1 MSEVR
6 QHYHSIVEELVSF
19 GVDGVEL
26 DFFRHPAFFRREEA
40 FTNRY
45 LMTDFIRRCRVSLDA
60 AGAARSPPTRLQ
72 LVLRVPDSIALCL
85 SLGLDV
91 GAWIDE
97 GLVDIVAAGGGFV
110 GARGPPCPSAADTPH
125 LRWLYLL
132 RYCANFADVMA
143 AAFESPIEEFVR
155 RAAAAQTPHRCQVI
169 LPPAPGVSNEGGSS
183 PLLVLVPAVSR
194 PWVPAWGSLEP
205 PRRDGEHA
213 QK

>member
-1 MSEVR
+1 MPEVR

-155 RAAAAQTPHRCQVI
+155 RAAAAQTPYRCQVI
-169 LPPAPGVSNEGGSS
+169 LPPCTWGVERRGEFSPPGPRAGCFSALGSS
-183 PLLVLVPAVSR
+183 LGLVGTVS
-194 PWVPAWGSLEP
+194 A
-205 PRRDGEHA
+205 RR
-213 QK
+213 

>member
-1 MSEVR
+1 MPEVR

-45 LMTDFIRRCRVSLDA
+45 LMTDFIRRCRASLDA

-110 GARGPPCPSAADTPH
+110 GARDS
-125 LRWLYLL
+125 
-132 RYCANFADVMA
+132 
-143 AAFESPIEEFVR
+143 
-155 RAAAAQTPHRCQVI
+155 
-169 LPPAPGVSNEGGSS
+169 LPFCC
-183 PLLVLVPAVSR
+183 
-194 PWVPAWGSLEP
+194 
-205 PRRDGEHA
+205 
-213 QK
+213 